1 MCFSGAINPGSLKGA
16 IQFMAANG
24 SGASI
29 NINQAIYDPVGNCA
43 YAKPDHVLAEDTRYL
58 LLVNNTLKD
67 AGGNSVVRDPA
78 FTACLSNEP
87 ETRYCSALSASVT
100 RVGGTSNLLAAS
112 LFTTLS
118 ATDWLEKARRFAD
131 AGPAIA
137 LPAGFVSVFPLNNV
151 SSISYVPQD
160 NSGKHTTLDIPKSAL
175 AGVESIAFG
184 LYLSPN
190 FTNISGVAAGT
201 INVSPTNGPIG
212 GPVQIPGLNFL
223 LPPGYVPISY
233 HVFLPP
239 ASQKRA
245 GGFPVAIYGHGL
257 GDTQFGA
264 PTFIASTLA
273 KQGIATLAIEIPG
286 HGFGPLSY
294 VKVVNQ
300 YGVNFVTTPGRGVPL
315 SAGGTYGSTD
325 GCIVPGPFAVRD
337 CGRQTAV
344 DLSALVHTIQG
355 TRGLGLN
362 LDPAQISYIG
372 QSFGGTYGTLF
383 HAVEPEVGRAVL
395 NGAGGP
401 SVDISRLAISG
412 RPLGGLY
419 LATHNPPLPNV
430 PPAMFPPYFHGLFQG
445 PIPFND
451 NYVLRDVSPVVN
463 TVPGALPIQAAFEEA
478 EWLGMLGDPLAFA
491 PHLKT
496 SHLAGV
502 PAKTTLFQFGYG
514 DLEVP
519 NPTESA
525 VVRAADGLDTTWLFH
540 FELALLTHPELAGVM
555 EPGNPLPLLP
565 HRYLSNPTIFGVPAE
580 QSVALATQMQA
591 GKFLLGDPNPNP
603 NPLLT
608 SPFAGVPLFENSP
621 VLPEQLN
628 FIQIPK

>member
-1 MCFSGAINPGSLKGA
+1 
-16 IQFMAANG
+16 MAANG
-24 SGASI
+24 SGGLI
-29 NINQAIYDPVGNCA
+29 QINQVIYDPVGICA

-58 LLVNNTLKD
+58 LLVNDSLKD
-67 AGGNSVVRDPA
+67 ADGKKVKAEKVFSDCLKEK
-78 FTACLSNEP
+78 TATP
-87 ETRYCSALSASVT
+87 YCSALSDVVD
-100 RVGGTSNLLAAS
+100 RVNGKGSDKLLAAS

-118 ATDWLEKARRFAD
+118 ATDWLEKARRIAD
-131 AGPAIA
+131 AGPAVA
-137 LPAGFVSVFPLNNV
+137 LPAGLVSVFSLNDV
-151 SSISYVPQD
+151 SSITYVPQD
-160 NSGKHTTLDIPKSAL
+160 KTGRNTTLDIPKSAL

-201 INVSPTNGPIG
+201 INVSPTNGPIS
-212 GPVQIPGLNFL
+212 GPVPIPGLDFL

-239 ASQKRA
+239 ASQKPA

-294 VKVVNQ
+294 VTVVNQ
-300 YGVNFVTTPGRGVPL
+300 NGSHVVSTPGRGVQLTSGAP
-315 SAGGTYGSTD
+315 YGPTD
-325 GCIVPGPFAVRD
+325 GCILPGPQAVRD
-337 CGRQTAV
+337 CARQTAV

-355 TRGLGLN
+355 TQGLGVGLN
-362 LDPAQISYIG
+362 PAQISYIG

-383 HAVEPEVGRAVL
+383 HAVEPAVGRAVL

-419 LATHNPPLPNV
+419 LATNNPPLPNV
-430 PPAMFPPYFHGLFQG
+430 SQAPNQLYFHDLFQG

-451 NYVLRDVSPVVN
+451 NYVLRDVPVRVN
-463 TVPGALPIQAAFEEA
+463 TIPGALPIQAAFEVA
-478 EWLGMLGDPLAFA
+478 EWLGMLGDPLAYA

-496 SHLAGV
+496 SPLAGV
-502 PAKTTLFQFGYG
+502 SAKATLFQFGFG

-525 VVRAADGLDTTWLFH
+525 VVRAADGRDTTWFFH
-540 FELALLTHPELAGVM
+540 FELAASLHTELAGVM

-591 GKFLLGDPNPNP
+591 GKFLLGDPNLDPNS
-603 NPLLT
+603 LLT
-608 SPFAGVPLFENSP
+608 GPFAGVPLFEKSP